1 MKNIPGYIKRNHIK
15 CLSDVRTS
23 TILKYLTVKVSIQIY
38 QATTM
43 STTSNLSLSNKFS
56 LKQENIETI
65 IYSTKPRRHLYSDS
79 DFVTLSTKKP
89 NL

>member
-56 LKQENIETI
+56 LKQENIWNN
-65 IYSTKPRRHLYSDS
+65 YLFNKTKEEICIQT
-79 DFVTLSTKKP
+79 VTLS
-89 NL
+89 L